1 MKITIEHSP
10 KIQVDIIGFDIEA
23 SKVLLSSLEKS
34 KKEIEK
40 KYLKYKDIQDSGEA
54 STRQQDLLMKYNDEL
69 ENIEAIIYELKL
81 FI

>member
-54 STRQQDLLMKYNDEL
+54 STRQQDLLMKYDEEL